1 MMADVVA
8 LLLVASAPLPFPRA
22 AVTAP
27 PPAVYRLH
35 YHGVEYDVTLHG
47 GGRYEAANGVSRWE
61 GRWHAEGGTLV
72 VREAAAGREAD
83 CEAGKTPWP
92 LVWGPGAWGLDG
104 SKPSVWL
111 ERVR

>member
-1 MMADVVA
+1 MADVVA
-8 LLLVASAPLPFPRA
+8 LLLVVFAPLPFPKA

-35 YHGVEYDVTLHG
+35 YHGVEYEVTLHA
-47 GGRYEAANGVSRWE
+47 GGRYEAANGASRWA
-61 GRWHAEGGTLV
+61 GRWHVEGGTLV
-72 VREAAAGREAD
+72 VREAAAGAEA
-83 CEAGKTPWP
+83 EYAAGKAPWP
-92 LVWGPGAWGLDG
+92 LTWSPGPWGLDG